1 MKAGSYVY
9 RGLRTNRR
17 RYALGAASIIIS
29 TTIMITIGVV
39 FAGAQV
45 ELRGFYERAYAYDF
59 EVARVRTGFNATL
72 FEAGPVVQNI
82 TSVEGVTGA
91 YPLLSTV
98 LFAYSN
104 VTSGNRPV
112 LVYGAEQSYT
122 AGNVKSLDG
131 KYDLSPGKAV
141 LTKSAARKFSVRT
154 GDIMELRNLLGPS
167 PGSVNVTVAGIAE
180 LEGRFPPSLTEYVI
194 VGFDHLGGS
203 LNISGKAS
211 SVLVRIQG
219 DRWDFGNPAD
229 PVGRARATGNA
240 MALRLGPEYTVNSYK
255 AYVIEAGIQGT
266 SFLGIMIY
274 VFSAFFPAVAG
285 ILVAS
290 ILNLSV
296 EDKAHDL
303 AVLRLLGAR
312 RATVGRILLV
322 ELGTIIA
329 MGLPAGVMLGILVPY
344 LALPAFLAQANPAAV
359 ATTISVQLSISV
371 AVLLAFAIKPL
382 QRAFRSS
389 PIDAV
394 RRTRALGEL
403 RFRHDGGID
412 RRIPMAGFL
421 MFLSVAYSALVIPY
435 ILIFS
440 NVEEIVFYL
449 LISVMV
455 MLICLSAGMLL
466 FATRLETTLVAAV
479 RPATEKFNK
488 LASRSITRYA
498 RRNLSTNIIFGIV
511 VAILLF
517 FTSLISSV
525 RGSVEDA
532 ARYES
537 GADIRVRSAFEMPQ
551 SEFDQMLLT
560 KDVSAGAGIGPMLQV
575 ELSNLVGPSG
585 QKVQLQ
591 AADSRFA
598 GASYLS
604 RSDFHQGSPAD
615 FGLDN
620 GSIIISRSVATAL
633 DVHKGDR
640 VRVDQ
645 ESRSSFLVVKAV
657 LNSLPGFTLQV
668 SQTSRNAIFDFQS
681 AFVSF
686 EQWRY
691 LANRTVAVNT
701 YTSVFLKVAPGV
713 NSSRVGEEVMAR
725 FADVEGFQVSVTEE
739 NVKTVRFYTGYL
751 DLVFSA
757 VLLGMMMVAV
767 FSLMSN
773 LYASIKE
780 REFEIGVLRAVGFRR
795 SQILASLMTE
805 GLAVSLA
812 SVILG
817 ILVGVVVGWVM
828 VWFIGILSDIGFRFV
843 MPWDIVGLVLAV
855 TVVASALGVALTSR
869 MVVRKQLIDLIKP
882 TE

>member
-9 RGLRTNRR
+9 RGLRTNKR
-17 RYALGAASIIIS
+17 RYALGALSIILS

-59 EVARVRTGFNATL
+59 EVAQARLGFNSTL
-72 FEAGPVVQNI
+72 FEAEPVVQNI
-82 TSVEGVTGA
+82 TAVEGVTGA

-98 LFAYSN
+98 LFVHSN
-104 VTSGNRPV
+104 LTGGNRPV
-112 LVYGAEQSYT
+112 LVFGAEPSYT
-122 AGNVKSLDG
+122 AGNVKSLLG

-141 LTKSAARKFSVRT
+141 LTKTAARKFSVNVSDT
-154 GDIMELRNLLGPS
+154 MSLQNLLGSTPA
-167 PGSVNVTVAGIAE
+167 VINVSIAGIVE
-180 LEGRFPPSLTEYVI
+180 LEGRFPPSLNEYAI
-194 VGFDHLGGS
+194 IGFGFLGES
-203 LNISGKAS
+203 LNRTGMAS
-211 SVLVRIQG
+211 SVMVRIEG
-219 DRWDFGNPAD
+219 DRYDFGNPAD
-229 PVGRARATGNA
+229 PVGRAREVGGAV
-240 MALRLGPEYTVNSYK
+240 ALRLGPDFTVSSMK
-255 AYVIEAGIQGT
+255 AFIIEAGIQGT
-266 SFLGIMIY
+266 SFLGVMIY
-274 VFSAFFPAVAG
+274 VFSAFFPAVSG

-303 AVLRLLGAR
+303 AILRLLGAR

-322 ELGTIIA
+322 ELWMIISI
-329 MGLPAGVMLGILVPY
+329 GLPVGVILGILVPFLY
-344 LALPAFLAQANPAAV
+344 LPTFLAQANPAAV
-359 ATTISVQLSISV
+359 ATTIGIQLTISV

-394 RRTRALGEL
+394 RRTRALGVL
-403 RFRHDGGID
+403 RFSQDGGID
-412 RRIPMAGFL
+412 RRIPLAGFL

-455 MLICLSAGMLL
+455 MLVCLSMGMLL
-466 FATRLETTLVAAV
+466 FATRLETSMVAAMK
-479 RPATEKFNK
+479 PFSEKFNK

-511 VAILLF
+511 VAILIF

-537 GADIRVRSAFEMPQ
+537 GADIRVRSIFEMPQ
-551 SEFDQMLLT
+551 SEFDQLVQL
-560 KDVSAGAGIGPMLQV
+560 KYVESGAGIGPSIQV

-591 AADSRFA
+591 AADGRFPV
-598 GASYLS
+598 ASYVS
-604 RSDFHQGSPAD
+604 QADFHQGGPAD
-615 FGLDN
+615 FALDN

-633 DVHKGDR
+633 DVEAGDR
-640 VRVDQ
+640 LRVDQ
-645 ESRSSFLVVKAV
+645 ETRRSFLTVKAV
-657 LNSLPGFTLQV
+657 LNSLPGFPLQV
-668 SQTSRNAIFDFQS
+668 SQTSRNAVFDFQA

-686 EQWRY
+686 DQYRY
-691 LANRTVAVNT
+691 IANRTVPVNT
-701 YTSVFLKVAPGV
+701 YTSIFLKVTPGV
-713 NSSRVGEEVMAR
+713 NASKVGEEVLSR
-725 FADVEGFQVSVTEE
+725 FADIEGFQVSVTEE
-739 NVKTVRFYTGYL
+739 NIRTVRFYTGYL

-795 SQILASLMTE
+795 SQILASLMIE
-805 GLAVSLA
+805 GLAVALG

-817 ILVGVVVGWVM
+817 VLVGLVVGWVM
-828 VWFIGILSDIGFRFV
+828 VWFIGILSDIGFRFM
-843 MPWDIVGLVLAV
+843 MPWNIIALVLAV
-855 TVVASALGVALTSR
+855 TVIASALGVALTSR
-869 MVVRKQLIDLIKP
+869 MVVRRQLIDLIKR

>member
-1 MKAGSYVY
+1 MKAGSYVF
-9 RGLRTNRR
+9 RGLRTNKR
-17 RYALGAASIIIS
+17 RYTLGALSIILS

-59 EVARVRTGFNATL
+59 EVTYARTGFNATL
-72 FEAGPVVQNI
+72 FEAAPVVQNI
-82 TSVEGVTGA
+82 TGTDGVTGA

-104 VTSGNRPV
+104 LTGGNRPV
-112 LVYGAEQSYT
+112 LVYGADQSYK
-122 AGNVKSLDG
+122 AGNVRSLAG

-141 LTKSAARKFSVRT
+141 LTKTAARKFSLNVSDAFT
-154 GDIMELRNLLGPS
+154 LRNLLGSTPA
-167 PGSVNVTVAGIAE
+167 VINVTVAGIVE
-180 LEGRFPPSLTEYVI
+180 LEGRFPPSLNEYVI
-194 VGFDHLGGS
+194 AGFGFLGQS
-203 LNISGKAS
+203 LNVTGQAS
-211 SVLVRIQG
+211 SVMVRIQG
-219 DRWDFGNPAD
+219 DRYDFGNPAD
-229 PVGRARATGNA
+229 PVGRARAVGGA
-240 MALRLGPEYTVNSYK
+240 IAQRLGPDFMVNSMK

-266 SFLGIMIY
+266 SFLGVMVY
-274 VFSAFFPAVAG
+274 VFSAFFPAVSG

-303 AVLRLLGAR
+303 AILRLLGAR

-322 ELGTIIA
+322 ELGMIIA
-329 MGLPAGVMLGILVPY
+329 LGLPAGIILGLLVPFLY
-344 LALPAFLAQANPAAV
+344 LPAFLAQANPAAV
-359 ATTISVQLSISV
+359 ASTIGIQVSISI

-394 RRTRALGEL
+394 RRTRVLGEL
-403 RFRHDGGID
+403 RFRQDGGID
-412 RRIPMAGFL
+412 RRIPLAGFL

-455 MLICLSAGMLL
+455 MLVCLSMGMLL
-466 FATRLETTLVAAV
+466 FATRLETAMVAATKPV
-479 RPATEKFNK
+479 TEKFNK

-498 RRNLSTNIIFGIV
+498 RRNLTTNIIFGVV
-511 VAILLF
+511 VAILIF

-537 GADIRVRSAFEMPQ
+537 GADIRVRSVFDMPQ
-551 SEFDQMLLT
+551 AEFDQMLQL
-560 KDVSAGAGIGPMLQV
+560 KNVESGAGIGPAIQV

-591 AADSRFA
+591 AADSRFSD
-598 GASYLS
+598 ASYVTQA
-604 RSDFHQGSPAD
+604 DFHQGRPAD
-615 FGLDN
+615 FDLQN
-620 GSIIISRSVATAL
+620 GSIIISRAVATAL
-633 DVHKGDR
+633 DVGAGDKI
-640 VRVDQ
+640 RVDQ
-645 ESRSSFLVVKAV
+645 ESRRAFLTVKAV
-657 LNSLPGFTLQV
+657 LNSLPGFPLQV
-668 SQTSRNAIFDFQS
+668 SQTSRNAIFDYQA

-686 EQWRY
+686 DQYRY
-691 LANRTVAVNT
+691 IANRSVPVKT
-701 YTSVFLKVAPGV
+701 YSSIFLKVTPGA
-713 NSSRVGEEVMAR
+713 NASLVGEEVLSR

-739 NVKTVRFYTGYL
+739 NVRTVRFYTGYL

-795 SQILASLMTE
+795 SQILASLMIE
-805 GLAVSLA
+805 GLAVALG

-817 ILVGVVVGWVM
+817 IIVGMVVGWVM

-843 MPWDIVGLVLAV
+843 LPWSIIALVLVV
-855 TVVASALGVALTSR
+855 TVIASSLGVALTSR
-869 MVVRKQLIDLIKP
+869 MVVRRQLIDLIKRS
-882 TE
+882 E